1 MPNIKSLSEFNRNQT
16 AVLEELERTGEPI
29 YLTRNGEAAA
39 VISSPE
45 SYERE
50 TSFKKRVEEEEMR
63 VYDSLMRGYADYAD
77 GRVDDAE
84 TVETRILERNGW
96 A

>member
-1 MPNIKSLSEFNRNQT
+1 MPNIKPLSEFNRNQT

-29 YLTRNGEAAA
+29 YLTRNGETAA

-50 TSFKKRVEEEEMR
+50 TSFKKRVQEEEMR
-63 VYDSLMRGYADYAD
+63 VYDSLMRGYADYLD
-77 GRVDDAE
+77 GKVDDAE
-84 TVETRILERNGW
+84 AVEARIFERNGW
-96 A
+96 E